1 MENLKFTVTTE
12 FMYILEIQ
20 SPKVILDEEIKKGE
34 KVWNGIYVFRTEE
47 DAKRFI
53 EGKSDPANYRIEK
66 LPTLEYRP
74 RK

>member
-12 FMYILEIQ
+12 FMYILETQ
-20 SPKVILDEEIKKGE
+20 SPKVILDEEIKKGD

-53 EGKSDPANYRIEK
+53 EGKCDPADYRIEK
-66 LPTLEYRP
+66 LPTLEYIP